1 MKTPTPSLLSASSL
15 SSDNVY
21 NRQDEKLGS
30 VKDFML
36 DLSTGN
42 IAYAVLSFGGFLGVG
57 DKLFAVPW
65 EALDVDT
72 ENKRFVADI
81 SEEHLEDA
89 PGFDKD
95 NWPSQPDRE
104 FVNRVYAHYGREPY
118 YDESGAVRRREPRTV
133 GGATRFTSN
142 VM

>member
-1 MKTPTPSLLSASSL
+1 MKNQRLSMLSTSSL

-30 VKDFML
+30 VKDFMV
-36 DLSTGN
+36 DLSTGT
-42 IAYAVLSFGGFLGVG
+42 IVYAVLSFGGFLGVG
-57 DKLFAVPW
+57 GKLFAVPW

-72 ENKRFVADI
+72 ENKRFVTDI
-81 SEEHLEDA
+81 SEDRLEDA

-95 NWPSQPDRE
+95 DWPSQPDRE
-104 FVNRVYAHYGREPY
+104 FVNRVYAHYDHDPY

-133 GGATRFTSN
+133 GGATRSTSN